1 MRYRI
6 GCVLIGLAMAASAT
20 TTALAQIDD
29 GSAAMGDSAAVAAD
43 TAVVPGVV
51 DLPVRAA
58 LFLRVLDPIEDD
70 VEVPLA
76 TSALAIGGVTLSN
89 AVVSVDGDLVD
100 VDEQGG
106 FSAVAQ
112 LDEGANQI
120 DIVASDS
127 DGNQV
132 TTTLFVVRGDA

>member
-1 MRYRI
+1 MMRYWI
-6 GCVLIGLAMAASAT
+6 GCVVFGLAMAVSAAATAWAQVDEDPAAIDGSSAPYT
-20 TTALAQIDD
+20 TTVLP
-29 GSAAMGDSAAVAAD
+29 GAD
-43 TAVVPGVV
+43 QTPR
-51 DLPVRAA
+51 PE
-58 LFLRVLDPIEDD
+58 LFLRVIDPIESD

-76 TSALAIGGVTLSN
+76 TTSIVISGITLAD
-89 AVVSVDGDLVD
+89 AVLSVDGDLVD

-106 FSAVAQ
+106 FVAVAQ

-120 DIVASDS
+120 DVVASDA

>member
-6 GCVLIGLAMAASAT
+6 GVVLFGLALAVSAT
-20 TTALAQIDD
+20 ATAMAQVDEDPATID
-29 GSAAMGDSAAVAAD
+29 GSAATD
-43 TAVVPGVV
+43 TTTV
-51 DLPVRAA
+51 LPVADQAATAA
-58 LFLRVLDPIEDD
+58 LFVRVVIPIEDD

-76 TSALAIGGVTLSN
+76 TTALAISGVTLGN
-89 AVVSVDGDLVD
+89 AVLSVDGNLVD

-106 FSAVAQ
+106 FTAMAQ
-112 LDEGANQI
+112 LDEGANEI
-120 DIVASDS
+120 EIVASDA

>member
-6 GCVLIGLAMAASAT
+6 GVVLFGLALAVSAT
-20 TTALAQIDD
+20 ATAMAQVDEDPATID
-29 GSAAMGDSAAVAAD
+29 GSAATDTTTVLPVADQAA
-43 TAVVPGVV
+43 TAVLFVRVV
-51 DLPVRAA
+51 I
-58 LFLRVLDPIEDD
+58 PIEDD

-76 TSALAIGGVTLSN
+76 TTALAISGVTLGN
-89 AVVSVDGDLVD
+89 AVLSVDGNLVD

-106 FSAVAQ
+106 FTAMAQ
-112 LDEGANQI
+112 LDEGANEI
-120 DIVASDS
+120 EIVASDA